1 MSETFDHIIINGRP
15 GGGKSELIDFIKKT
29 PLEKRKELFHIGELA
44 FEDDFVWLWEK
55 FQEDDLWESVGGKRL
70 FSKKHPLGY
79 VQFEDW
85 NPPNNLCD
93 LVAAKFN
100 VAIHNKYMSH
110 PEFYNDH
117 TLFIEFARG
126 IVDGGYKRVYDILAD
141 DILKRSAILYIKVSY
156 AESRR
161 KNEAR
166 YQEALKGSILSH
178 SLPEESLVR
187 FSEADD
193 WDELTG
199 GKESGYLNLRGI
211 EVPFV
216 TMNNEPELKSGPE
229 LDERYSRALSLLKG
243 LAK

>member
-1 MSETFDHIIINGRP
+1 MSNTFDHIIINGRP
-15 GGGKSELIDFIKKT
+15 GGGKSELIDFIRNT
-29 PLEKRKELFHIGELA
+29 PLEKRQEMFHIGELT

-55 FQEDDLWESVGGKRL
+55 FQEDDLWESLGYSRL
-70 FSKKHPLGY
+70 YSRRHPLGY
-79 VQFEDW
+79 VQFDDQKSSH
-85 NPPNNLCD
+85 PLLDLCC
-93 LVAAKFN
+93 AKFN
-100 VAIHNKYMSH
+100 QVIRAKYLNH
-110 PEFYNDH
+110 PEFYVDH

-126 IVDGGYKRVYDILAD
+126 MADGGYRHVYDLLDD

-193 WDELTG
+193 WDELTDG
-199 GKESGYLNLRGI
+199 RESGYLNLRGI

-229 LDERYSRALSLLKG
+229 LDERYHKALTTLKS